1 MFSFPFSMRF
11 FVGANYHLVAP
22 TTTTGMIRKDFGDDL
37 TTSHKPTRH
46 TVDAKKT
53 TPVDNGSL
61 SPYLQCVFLSGF
73 I

>member
-46 TVDAKKT
+46 TVDAKKLH
-53 TPVDNGSL
+53 P
-61 SPYLQCVFLSGF
+61 
-73 I
+73 